1 MKIDFHTHANLSK
14 ALAVTPEEFRSKIK
28 EAKESGLDALA
39 LTEHFNAPNFDD
51 IYHMLDTHFPYQH
64 NYYDVDGVKVF
75 PGIEIDVLETGHF
88 LVVAERETIKGISH
102 QLKEH
107 TEEHNF
113 IKVND
118 LNELLKGLNV
128 IKIGAHPYR
137 ESTPWVHH
145 TEETLASFDAFDIN
159 GKDLY
164 KYGTEMKSKVDELA
178 AKYDISAVAGSD
190 THQFFQYG
198 AVVNH
203 FPECHTIE
211 ELRNVIKNKDYEVQ
225 LSPALRLKV
234 RAAKFVKKI
243 LKEKDFVTI

>member
-14 ALAVTPEEFRSKIK
+14 TLAVTPEEFRRKIK

-39 LTEHFNAPNFDD
+39 LTEHFNAPNFGD
-51 IYHMLDTHFPYQH
+51 IYDMLDTHFSYKH
-64 NYYDVDGVKVF
+64 HYYDVDGIKVF

-88 LVVAERETIKGISH
+88 LVVAERETIKSISL

-107 TEEHNF
+107 TEENNF
-113 IKVND
+113 IKVSD
-118 LNELLKGLNV
+118 LNQLLHGLNV

-137 ESTPWVHH
+137 ESTPWIHH
-145 TEETLASFDAFDIN
+145 NEETLASFDAFDIN

-164 KYGTEMKSKVDELA
+164 KYGREMKEKVEALA
-178 AKYDISAVAGSD
+178 SKYDISAVGGSD

-198 AVVNH
+198 AVVNI

-211 ELRNVIKNKDYEVQ
+211 DLRAVIKNKDYEVE
-225 LSPALRLKV
+225 LSPSLRLKV
-234 RAAKFVKKI
+234 KAAKFVKKL
-243 LKEKDFVTI
+243 LKEKDIVTI